1 MCGGPRRQIGECY
14 YSDDHC
20 TSLNGLRNN
29 YGINGISDNIYAHDN
44 GVASDLFA
52 ATGDGNL
59 FQRVLRLRMTEHD
72 NRPEDPL
79 ESHPAHLEEESEDLF
94 ANTRPNIVQSIR
106 AFRVQELADEAN
118 KLGQH
123 FLYAYLGQAQSK
135 QEVLETIA
143 TSFLFP
149 KHFVKNYDA
158 LYDSLTDLVH
168 KAGSQPGFVIVL
180 EQLPIAQKFDTEGRE
195 VLLDVF
201 RDAAEFWAERK
212 VAFRVFYSFI

>member
-1 MCGGPRRQIGECY
+1 M
-14 YSDDHC
+14 
-20 TSLNGLRNN
+20 
-29 YGINGISDNIYAHDN
+29 SDNIYAHDN
-44 GVASDLFA
+44 GVAGDLF

-72 NRPEDPL
+72 NRPDDETRPEELHPQEDS
-79 ESHPAHLEEESEDLF
+79 ESLF
-94 ANTRPNIVQSIR
+94 ATVRPNIVQSIR
-106 AFRVQELADEAN
+106 AFRVQDLADEAN
-118 KLGQH
+118 RLGQH
-123 FLYAYLGQAQSK
+123 FLYAYLGHAQSK

-143 TSFLFP
+143 LSFLFP
-149 KHFVKNYDA
+149 KHFGKNYDA

-180 EQLPIAQKFDTEGRE
+180 EQLPIAQKFDKEGRE

-212 VAFRVFYSFI
+212 VAFRVFYSFV

>member
-1 MCGGPRRQIGECY
+1 M
-14 YSDDHC
+14 
-20 TSLNGLRNN
+20 NGM
-29 YGINGISDNIYAHDN
+29 SDNIYAHDN
-44 GVASDLFA
+44 GVASDFF

-72 NRPEDPL
+72 NRPEEETP
-79 ESHPAHLEEESEDLF
+79 PPEEEAQAAHPDEEPEALF
-94 ANTRPNIVQSIR
+94 ANTRTNIVQSIR
-106 AFRVQELADEAN
+106 AFRVQDLADEAN

-123 FLYAYLGQAQSK
+123 FLYAYLGHAQSK
-135 QEVLETIA
+135 QEILETIA

-149 KHFVKNYDA
+149 KHFGKNYDA

-180 EQLPIAQKFDTEGRE
+180 EQLPIATKFDKEGRE

-201 RDAAEFWAERK
+201 RDAAEFWGERR
-212 VAFRVFYSFI
+212 VAFRVFYSFV